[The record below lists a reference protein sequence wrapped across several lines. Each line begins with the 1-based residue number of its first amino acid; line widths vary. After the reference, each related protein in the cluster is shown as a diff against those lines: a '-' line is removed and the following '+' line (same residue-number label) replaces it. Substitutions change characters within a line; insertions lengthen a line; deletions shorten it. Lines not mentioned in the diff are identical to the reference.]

1 MKTIP
6 RMRTLPEAIRMLQE
20 LDPDTAITL
29 TALRRMV
36 MRSELPVTCIANK
49 RLINFDVLL
58 DYLQNPEP
66 VEEVEYMTAN
76 GIRKV
81 EFR

>member
-1 MKTIP
+1 MRTIP
-6 RMRTLPEAIRMLQE
+6 RMRTLPEAVHMLQE
-20 LDPDTAITL
+20 LDPDTAITI

-36 MRSELPVTCIANK
+36 KRHEIPVTLIANK
-49 RLINFDVLL
+49 RLVNFDSLL

-66 VEEVEYMTAN
+66 VEEVEYMTTN